1 MTAKCKTIQNVVKN
15 QLGYLLYNY
24 MQVNNISIEELSAKT
39 GMLFR
44 TVKHLQT
51 GERCSF
57 LDLYT
62 IIKTLNLKIQISLI
76 EENKEIPSHKRR
88 G

>member
-15 QLGYLLYNY
+15 QLSALLYSY
-24 MQVNNISIEELSAKT
+24 MQINNISLEEISLKT
-39 GMLFR
+39 GILLR

-62 IIKTLNLKIQISLI
+62 VMKSLNLKIKVSLV
-76 EENKEIPSHKRR
+76 EDVELDKKSLK
-88 G
+88 